1 MGGGTSCNHCTT
13 ITISVQPVEAA
24 AVFDLALSKY
34 GLGKVESDVESLV
47 GIVLCVC
54 VCVCGHTCVCV
65 CVCVC
70 VCAGIRVCVCAG
82 QLHVAHELF
91 SNALHVF
98 VQIYGSMHLDI
109 ANCYRYAP
117 FHSLPLHMSSSHT
130 ASYFAS
136 SLLLGTWL
144 ASNTH

>member
-47 GIVLCVC
+47 GIVVCVC
-54 VCVCGHTCVCV
+54 VCVCGACVD
-65 CVCVC
+65 
-70 VCAGIRVCVCAG
+70 IRVCVCAG

-130 ASYFAS
+130 ASYLAS